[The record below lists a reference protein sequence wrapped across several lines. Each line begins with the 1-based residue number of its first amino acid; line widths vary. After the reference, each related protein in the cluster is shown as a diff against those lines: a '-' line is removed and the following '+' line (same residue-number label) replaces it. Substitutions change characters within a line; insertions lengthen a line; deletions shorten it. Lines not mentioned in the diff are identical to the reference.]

1 MKVGLI
7 SAEKHCKPHI
17 RRMREAGYDV
27 VFLGDSPSTVPEVVD
42 VLVVRVASCSH
53 NGTGTANDWRRST
66 GKPCIFQDG
75 VTGILLAL
83 EKLTKAQEEHT
94 VRSFTTFNDVTDLH
108 PKYSKFSAAAL
119 ERAKELVLGWLSTAT
134 PDDIKEA
141 RQAFLATNRDYFIA
155 LDKKMKGK
163 LISSQINF
171 VAFVGMV
178 IATEEAMIKTAII
191 KRVYQEVARS
201 QLNVQSINVVAYW
214 LGYPL
219 PPSFY
224 DGLKAFNEQAAGI
237 APEPEP
243 ATVVEPPADLIEE
256 TLVHETEPPPVAN
269 DLRKLIDDN
278 ATQILECMEMISSL
292 QAEVARLRTALQ
304 TVNQKIPAPAPAP
317 QPAPEP
323 DVVTAKKTLLG
334 YLRELGV
341 QGPITIRLE

>member
-1 MKVGLI
+1 
-7 SAEKHCKPHI
+7 
-17 RRMREAGYDV
+17 
-27 VFLGDSPSTVPEVVD
+27 
-42 VLVVRVASCSH
+42 
-53 NGTGTANDWRRST
+53 
-66 GKPCIFQDG
+66 

-108 PKYSKFSAAAL
+108 PKYSKFSPAAL

-134 PDDIKEA
+134 PDDTKEA
-141 RQAFLATNRDYFIA
+141 RQAFLASDRDYFVA

-171 VAFVGMV
+171 VVFVGMV

-191 KRVYQEVARS
+191 KRVYQAIAKS

-237 APEPEP
+237 APDPEP
-243 ATVVEPPADLIEE
+243 ATVLVEHPADPIEE
-256 TLVHETEPPPVAN
+256 TLVHETEPPPVAA

-304 TVNQKIPAPAPAP
+304 AVNQKIPAPAPAP

>member
-1 MKVGLI
+1 
-7 SAEKHCKPHI
+7 
-17 RRMREAGYDV
+17 
-27 VFLGDSPSTVPEVVD
+27 
-42 VLVVRVASCSH
+42 
-53 NGTGTANDWRRST
+53 
-66 GKPCIFQDG
+66 

-83 EKLTKAQEEHT
+83 EKLTKAQEEYN
-94 VRSFTTFNDVTDLH
+94 VRSFTFNDVTDLH

-141 RQAFLATNRDYFIA
+141 RQAFLATDRDYFVA

-163 LISSQINF
+163 LICSQTNF

-191 KRVYQEVARS
+191 KRVYQEVAQS
-201 QLNVQSINVVAYW
+201 QLNVQSVNVVAYW

-237 APEPEP
+237 APEPES
-243 ATVVEPPADLIEE
+243 ATVLVEPPADLIEE
-256 TLVHETEPPPVAN
+256 TLVHETEPPPVAD

-278 ATQILECMEMISSL
+278 ATQILECMEMISNL

-304 TVNQKIPAPAPAP
+304 TVNQKIPAPQPAP

-323 DVVTAKKTLLG
+323 DVVTAKKTLLAH
-334 YLRELGV
+334 LRGLGV
-341 QGPITIRLE
+341 QGPVTIRLE